1 MNSNSSL
8 FTTLKLPN
16 GIILPNRLVKAAM
29 EENLSNENLEPDSA
43 LWNLY
48 EAWAKGS
55 VGTIITGNVMVDH
68 RSMTGPGGVVLE
80 SGSKLDG
87 FKTWANEAKSSGGKI
102 IMQINHPGRQILAK
116 LGGNVWAPSAVAV
129 DIGNLSKLL
138 GKPKAMDE
146 TEILETI
153 QRFVM
158 TAKLAEEV
166 GFDGVQIHAA
176 HGYLISQ
183 FLSPLVNKR
192 TDVWG
197 GSLEN
202 RAKFLIEVI
211 QAVRKSVKPEF
222 IVSVKI
228 NSSDF
233 QKGGFQFEDA
243 TSVINMIQ
251 KLGVDFI
258 EISGG
263 NYEAPAMQGIA
274 KDGSTLAREAYFL
287 DFAREV
293 TKVVSVPIMVTGG
306 ITRKQIAESVLESGV
321 SLVGIATALAL
332 NPNLPKEW
340 KENKESN
347 LRLPIPNWKSKTLTG
362 LATMS
367 MVRYQLQRLAKGK
380 MPNVNLTPWF
390 RLIMDQIRL
399 SKLTKRYR
407 DWLDSK
413 LASS

>member
-48 EAWAKGS
+48 EAWAKGG